1 MVNPILIIA
10 ITLMAAFS
18 IGIFQF
24 LGKKFV
30 KSVFW
35 LTILFDLYAI
45 YSIAYSFI
53 TEKIVEPIVVKI
65 GGFAPPI
72 GINLSVDAISSY
84 LGFVIFFI
92 GAGAAYHWMKKG
104 IEEPQPKA
112 YILFLLILLG
122 SIGIIFTQDFF
133 NLFVFIEI
141 TSIASYGLV
150 ASKLD
155 GKALEAS
162 FKYLIVGS
170 ISSMLVLLGA
180 VLLYKFYGS
189 LNMAD
194 ISSKIAVSHY
204 SGAILIMVTMFLF
217 GLLIELEMFPMNGWA
232 LDVYEGANPAIIAI
246 LAGGIVKAFLLV
258 FVKSAIYLKYPYL
271 LKFGLIFGLT
281 TYLVSQFFAWKQNN
295 IRRLFGYS
303 SVGQLGLLVLAGG
316 FYTSGILNSTSKT
329 YMLLA
334 IVFFV
339 LNHSFSKSTLFFLSD
354 LIDESEISGWKGV
367 LRKNKFFK
375 FMFSTS
381 VFSIA
386 GAPPFLGFWAKL
398 FFILAIP
405 QKYFFVVVLVLI
417 GAIAEIV
424 YYFRLYRIAD
434 EESEK
439 EFEIKGST
447 LPSLVNTI
455 VIFFISTIGG
465 FFFFTKTGIYI
476 PETMLLLFAGSILV
490 FVFGFSRIL
499 QWLISLGLTG
509 YAFYMFMG
517 NSMSLSQFFLM
528 MILIG
533 SFLFLFASYPVSKKY
548 SSMFYPLFLLTIFS
562 MVGISLSK
570 DWIMLF
576 IFWEL
581 MSWFSYMI
589 INSSNTAKKAS
600 WIYLILSAIGGYAML
615 SGIKLLSSS
624 PNLIPQ
630 FSAKAFSLP
639 ILSSILIFTAFL
651 VKMATSPLHIWA
663 RDAYAES
670 PDAFT
675 PALSG
680 ILSKMG
686 VFGGILTVLYLIPHI
701 KSSSVILYGLGWL
714 GALTALFMTL
724 FAVFQEDAKRVLA
737 YSSVGQVG
745 YILIGLA
752 LSTSLGYSAALY
764 HTVNHLIFKGLLFVA
779 IAGVI
784 YRAGTSYLPELG
796 GLIRKMPF
804 TFFAFLLGIITLAGI
819 PPLSGFAGKWLLYT
833 ALIEK
838 GWIFI
843 LIVAMMASTIAFLYC
858 FKLLHSIFLGQ
869 PKDKFKDVKKAPITI
884 NIVQILLALLTMAIG
899 AKPELLL
906 NFTEK
911 VIKTTLG
918 FATPGY
924 TYASTFK
931 IVSSVG
937 YWNAWFMMVFTAG
950 TFITVLV
957 LFAINNPK
965 IRKVG
970 QLDIGYSGEVP
981 DSPESVHYGYN
992 IYAHFKRVVWFVLKP
1007 VIENIY
1013 KGIYKTIN
1021 AVVDFTRRFYTGDVN
1036 TYAIWV
1042 VISLITILYLL
1053 NKGVF

>member
-30 KSVFW
+30 KTVFW
-35 LTILFDLYAI
+35 LTVLFDLYAI

-53 TEKIVEPIVVKI
+53 TERIVEPIVVKI

-104 IEEPQPKA
+104 IEEPQSKA

-141 TSIASYGLV
+141 TSIAAYGLV

-258 FVKSAIYLKYPYL
+258 FVRSAIYLKYPYL

-295 IRRLFGYS
+295 VRRLFGYS

-316 FYTSGILNSTSKT
+316 FYTSGLLNSTSKT

-354 LIDESEISGWKGV
+354 LIEESEISGWKGV

-434 EESEK
+434 SESEK

-455 VIFFISTIGG
+455 VLFFISLIGG

-499 QWLISLGLTG
+499 QWLISLGLIG
-509 YAFYMFMG
+509 YAFYMYMG

-528 MILIG
+528 MILVG

-615 SGIKLLSSS
+615 SGIKLLNSGS
-624 PNLIPQ
+624 NLIPQ
-630 FSAKAFSLP
+630 FSSKALSLP

-651 VKMATSPLHIWA
+651 VKMATAPLHIWA

-686 VFGGILTVLYLIPHI
+686 VFGGILTVLYLIPQI

-714 GALTALFMTL
+714 GAITALFMTL

-804 TFFAFLLGIITLAGI
+804 TFFAFLLGIIALAGI

-838 GWIFI
+838 GWVFI

-858 FKLLHSIFLGQ
+858 FKLLHAIFLGQ

-884 NIVQILLALLTMAIG
+884 NIVQVLLALLTMAIG

-911 VIKTTLG
+911 VVKTTLG

-924 TYASTFK
+924 TFASTYK

-950 TFITVLV
+950 TFIIVLV

-1007 VIENIY
+1007 VIENLY